1 MGLIIAKFS
10 LGITALAK
18 YINGDMK
25 KKMEYNAAHNI
36 IVFHDEYFALLS
48 EIKKKDVT
56 INMPKLFQP
65 F

>member
-1 MGLIIAKFS
+1 
-10 LGITALAK
+10 
-18 YINGDMK
+18 
-25 KKMEYNAAHNI
+25 MEYNAAHNI